1 MFLFVF
7 SIILFI
13 LNIICFV
20 KKKYL
25 YLFIPCMLFLPAY
38 YGFEFN
44 STFPI
49 LTITRIMFLI
59 FYLYAFI
66 NKRRN
71 LSFSIKNIHSI
82 SVPYKLLIGYFV
94 LRLISNLYYVTT
106 YGQAAKTF
114 FLIIFEQLLFLI
126 AIYILAPTRNELN
139 TVVKIVIWVAS
150 LLFLIGIFESYTYT
164 RPFDALYTV
173 SRHVM
178 NEHYVRLGFLRATTT
193 FGMPGM
199 YANMC
204 VMILPLILYMYRKE
218 MHKRYL
224 FSAGLCFLA
233 IIHAGSRSDLL
244 YLIPILGIY
253 FIYVLREKHDRLIF
267 LKNLLAVLASVF
279 IFIVAVSVIYPSARY
294 YYSGTGKSLLNE
306 VGFHFDL
313 SEDAPEGSKGYG
325 ANSMRG
331 SISRTQQFTGLIYT
345 SRINPFFG
353 LGSGAQVRGDVQY
366 YWCKKWRV
374 VKSYDLGIVE
384 IYCDEGA
391 VGLLGIL
398 LLLSYFA
405 FLSRKKPAF
414 QLLLVTYILTTL
426 NTVNMFSYLF
436 FYLTIIYISN
446 TTEKE

>member
-38 YGFEFN
+38 YGLEFN

-71 LSFSIKNIHSI
+71 LSFSIKNIHSL

-106 YGQAAKTF
+106 YGQAGKTF
-114 FLIIFEQLLFLI
+114 FLIIFEQLLFVI
-126 AIYILAPTRNELN
+126 AIYVLAPTKKEVN
-139 TVVKIVIWVAS
+139 TVIKIIICVAT
-150 LLFLIGIFESYTYT
+150 LLFIIGIFESYTYI
-164 RPFDALYTV
+164 RPFDSLYTV

-193 FGMPGM
+193 LGMPGM

-204 VMILPLILYMYRKE
+204 VMILPLILYMYKKE

-224 FSAGLCFLA
+224 LSAGLCFLA

-267 LKNLLAVLASVF
+267 LKNLLAVLAFVF
-279 IFIVAVSVIYPSARY
+279 IFIVAVSVVYPSARY
-294 YYSGTGKSLLNE
+294 YYAGTGKSLLNE
-306 VGFHFDL
+306 VGFNFDL
-313 SEDAPEGSKGYG
+313 SADAPEGSDGFG
-325 ANSMRG
+325 TNSVRG
-331 SISRTQQFTGLIYT
+331 SVSRTQQLTGLLYT
-345 SRINPFFG
+345 SRINPLFG
-353 LGSGAQVRGDVQY
+353 LGSGAQVRDAVQY
-366 YWCKKWRV
+366 YWNNKWHIV
-374 VKSYDLGIVE
+374 NSYDLGLVE
-384 IYCDEGA
+384 IYCDEGILGI
-391 VGLLGIL
+391 VGIL
-398 LLLSYFA
+398 LLLA
-405 FLSRKKPAF
+405 HLALLSKRKPLL
-414 QLLLVTYILTTL
+414 QLLLITYLLTTL
-426 NTVNMFSYLF
+426 NTVNMFPFLF
-436 FYLTIIYISN
+436 VYLTIIHVSN
-446 TTEKE
+446 TTEK